1 MGLDHPGD
9 LPIRFCPRIAAH
21 ADPFIAR
28 PRDARFHERV
38 GIVPTLKQPDD
49 AGVDESVFILIL
61 TDDDVHGHGFLP
73 LARAIAGSLRQGHAS
88 VYPGAAP
95 DV

>member
-9 LPIRFCPRIAAH
+9 LPSRLGPWIAAY
-21 ADPFIAR
+21 AQPFITR
-28 PRDARFHERV
+28 PCDARFHERI
-38 GIVPTLKQPDD
+38 GIVPSPKQPDD

-61 TDDDVHGHGFLP
+61 TDDDVHGHGFLH
-73 LARAIAGSLRQGHAS
+73 LVRAIAVSLRRAHAS